1 MAAGPRG
8 RPGFAEASCQG
19 LRSARCKRYKEMPG
33 FDVLVEY
40 LAGDDVV
47 PADVVVAGRTA

>member
-1 MAAGPRG
+1 
-8 RPGFAEASCQG
+8 
-19 LRSARCKRYKEMPG
+19 LRSARRKRYKEMPG

-47 PADVVVAGRTA
+47 PAGVVVAGRTA